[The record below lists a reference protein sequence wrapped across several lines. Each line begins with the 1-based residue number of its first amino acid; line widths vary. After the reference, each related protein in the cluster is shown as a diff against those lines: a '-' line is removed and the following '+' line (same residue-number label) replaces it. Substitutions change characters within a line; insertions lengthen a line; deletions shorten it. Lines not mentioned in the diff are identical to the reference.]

1 MTDKQNNHGS
11 LAKPF
16 TPTLSAAFHRTNRAP
31 LTPKLASPSPG
42 HPAARRL
49 AHDQPFTPSKD
60 DSPAVAPSYLSAN
73 VTPRSGPRNTRRDA
87 TFPSPSH
94 SPAPSPQASSQ
105 PPVGLGL
112 AAPRRTERSPARGVK
127 PEQSRS
133 LRAKTL
139 TAEGQQTS
147 QLSRPNSFTDMAGS
161 SPRFFHASD
170 ARSTTSSEVETSRP
184 RPSKAP
190 SVASFVYANGNQERE
205 SGSDDPPTMPNS
217 GRRSG
222 GPGSLPR
229 PAPPARTVASPSP
242 RLRSPRPSDTT
253 SPPLPDKQ
261 VSFSPDI
268 THGIEGVLQGFSSP
282 PNPHPDRQ
290 ESPSLP
296 LPRHRKSS
304 SIGSSSHGTYD
315 GLKASPI
322 IVSGNFSPDG
332 NAPVMSDQIPTLRP
346 RVFSNGSSV
355 SNDPH
360 ASNSMSP
367 GTPYLPMSMSP
378 SNPHLGMP
386 MSPGKSEAGGEVLN
400 ARTERKIMDLEI
412 SNSSLLAINR
422 TLEREMRK
430 QNAELRRFRRLSRS
444 GRLSMAPSTRSFSGN
459 ALSTA
464 SEMDEEPSD
473 DYSEHDMSD
482 FSDEDSVTDENAMSA
497 DSLAEHD
504 AKHRAHDEKKFMLD
518 LAKHQELLV
527 DSQKMNQSLKRCL
540 GWTEELIKEGQRAL
554 EYSVHVQDVELGGRV
569 LAPEELGEIGE
580 SGRALLSPSTEFS
593 SVFNSHDVSF
603 DTFHEPDPA
612 TLPLPSSPG
621 GTD

>member
-1 MTDKQNNHGS
+1 
-11 LAKPF
+11 
-16 TPTLSAAFHRTNRAP
+16 
-31 LTPKLASPSPG
+31 
-42 HPAARRL
+42 
-49 AHDQPFTPSKD
+49 
-60 DSPAVAPSYLSAN
+60 
-73 VTPRSGPRNTRRDA
+73 
-87 TFPSPSH
+87 
-94 SPAPSPQASSQ
+94 
-105 PPVGLGL
+105 
-112 AAPRRTERSPARGVK
+112 
-127 PEQSRS
+127 
-133 LRAKTL
+133 
-139 TAEGQQTS
+139 
-147 QLSRPNSFTDMAGS
+147 
-161 SPRFFHASD
+161 
-170 ARSTTSSEVETSRP
+170 
-184 RPSKAP
+184 
-190 SVASFVYANGNQERE
+190 
-205 SGSDDPPTMPNS
+205 
-217 GRRSG
+217 
-222 GPGSLPR
+222 
-229 PAPPARTVASPSP
+229 
-242 RLRSPRPSDTT
+242 
-253 SPPLPDKQ
+253 
-261 VSFSPDI
+261 
-268 THGIEGVLQGFSSP
+268 
-282 PNPHPDRQ
+282 
-290 ESPSLP
+290 
-296 LPRHRKSS
+296 
-304 SIGSSSHGTYD
+304 
-315 GLKASPI
+315 
-322 IVSGNFSPDG
+322 
-332 NAPVMSDQIPTLRP
+332 
-346 RVFSNGSSV
+346 
-355 SNDPH
+355 
-360 ASNSMSP
+360 
-367 GTPYLPMSMSP
+367 
-378 SNPHLGMP
+378 